1 MPQHRNR
8 PSSRKSRILKI
19 GLVQFQFNQGDTNQY
34 SFNKLSAE
42 TSWKGKRASMHMSCA
57 CKTQNS
63 LGVSPCHIVIYKNIL
78 LDDLTIFYLVPCIQH
93 VPHCSPKEQRIEQ
106 TLLFSAL
113 LLQWPCLH
121 VWQAHKKVNYILMSC
136 AHFSSILIPIT
147 PILNLLCT
155 KHEKITT

>member
-42 TSWKGKRASMHMSCA
+42 TSWKGKRASMSCA

-63 LGVSPCHIVIYKNIL
+63 LAVSPCHIQKY
-78 LDDLTIFYLVPCIQH
+78 
-93 VPHCSPKEQRIEQ
+93 SP
-106 TLLFSAL
+106 
-113 LLQWPCLH
+113 
-121 VWQAHKKVNYILMSC
+121 
-136 AHFSSILIPIT
+136 
-147 PILNLLCT
+147 
-155 KHEKITT
+155 